1 MVARG
6 TGLVGGGVCGGGVTS
21 SLLFDNGGI
30 IMTREKSLVDQ
41 LEASNRIIALL
52 VECYMTGRKLTRVE
66 ALQCQVC
73 VDDNKAMISHQ
84 GVPA

>member
-1 MVARG
+1 M
-6 TGLVGGGVCGGGVTS
+6 VGGGEPGAWIANSLLLHNGGV
-21 SLLFDNGGI
+21 